1 MKRFAM
7 VVAAAVVP
15 AGAFAAEGASAGAG
29 AGVLFFACAVIAAG
43 IGLGL
48 AAAGCGLGQ
57 GLLAGRAMEAM
68 ARQPEMASKI
78 QTAMLLGLAFVE
90 SLTIYALLISFILL
104 FANPFTKF
112 FGG

>member
-1 MKRFAM
+1 MKRMNMAVLAVM
-7 VVAAAVVP
+7 LPAAS
-15 AGAFAAEGASAGAG
+15 FAAEGGKVIEGGS
-29 AGVLFFACAVIAAG
+29 LFFACVVLAAG
-43 IGLGL
+43 LGLGL
-48 AAAGCGLGQ
+48 AAAVCGLGQ

-90 SLTIYALLISFILL
+90 SLVIYSLLISFILL
-104 FANPFTKF
+104 FANPFSKY

>member
-1 MKRFAM
+1 MKRLAIA
-7 VVAAAVVP
+7 VAAMALP
-15 AGAFAAEGASAGAG
+15 AGAFAATEVPMGNGA
-29 AGVLFFACAVIAAG
+29 LFFACVVIAAG
-43 IGLGL
+43 IGLGV
-48 AAAGCGLGQ
+48 AAFGGALGQ

-68 ARQPEMASKI
+68 ARQPEMAAKI

-90 SLTIYALLISFILL
+90 SLVIYTLLISFILL

>member
-1 MKRFAM
+1 MKRLT
-7 VVAAAVVP
+7 VAVLAVALP
-15 AGAFAAEGASAGAG
+15 AVSFAAEAGKTIEG
-29 AGVLFFACAVIAAG
+29 GSLFFACAVIAAG

-57 GLLAGRAMEAM
+57 GLVAGRAMEAM

-90 SLTIYALLISFILL
+90 SLTIYSLLISFILL
-104 FANPFTKF
+104 FVNPFTKF